1 MADAED
7 DAGFLLRGALEAD
20 RERTLPTLFA
30 AQPARAGLCAL
41 VLLNQ
46 ELARV
51 PETVSQTMPGLIR
64 FQWWRDALEAGSRGE
79 GSHPVVRAL
88 GPPIAAGTLPIEA
101 LHALIDAREAE
112 LEGLE
117 PEDLGALEA
126 YLKATAGRLQGLMCR
141 VLLPDDRAFDAAA
154 AKAGTAYGLLGVVR
168 AVGHHARQSRVL
180 LPRDLLRDAEV
191 TPEMVIQ
198 RRHEERLEAVTAAL
212 IERAQELIKEVAES
226 RPPHAVMPAFLL
238 LVQARRHALGGGT
251 APVPLTMLCRY
262 WARRP

>member
-7 DAGFLLRGALEAD
+7 DAGFLLRGALEVD

-64 FQWWRDALEAGSRGE
+64 FQWWRDALEAGARGE
-79 GSHPVVRAL
+79 GPNHPVVRAL
-88 GPPIAAGTLPIEA
+88 GPLIAAKTLPIEA
-101 LHALIDAREAE
+101 VHALVDAREAE

-117 PEDLGALEA
+117 PENLWALET
-126 YLKATAGRLQGLMCR
+126 YLAATAGRLQGLMCR

-168 AVGHHARQSRVL
+168 AVGHHAGQSRVL
-180 LPRDLLRDAEV
+180 LPRDLLDAAEV

-198 RRHEERLEAVTAAL
+198 RQHEERLAAVTAAL
-212 IERAQELIKEVAES
+212 VERAKGLIDQVAKL
-226 RPPHAVMPAFLL
+226 RPPRQVMPAFLL
-238 LVQARRHALGGGT
+238 LVQARRHAGRKGW
-251 APVPLTMLCRY
+251 APPLAMLYRY
-262 WARRP
+262 WRRRP